1 MKKYLTQL
9 MIFGVLLVA
18 ILTGIAYFIAKISTI
33 KELGIS
39 PLIIGIVLG
48 MALTHTLISKIIH
61 KWK

>member
-1 MKKYLTQL
+1 MKKHLTQP
-9 MIFGVLLVA
+9 MIFSVLLVA
-18 ILTGIAYFIAKISTI
+18 ILTGIAYFIAKISAI

-48 MALTHTLISKIIH
+48 MALTHTPISKIIH

>member
-1 MKKYLTQL
+1 MKKHLTQP

-18 ILTGIAYFIAKISTI
+18 ILAGIEYFIAKISAI

>member
-1 MKKYLTQL
+1 

-18 ILTGIAYFIAKISTI
+18 ILAGIEYFIAKIFAI

-48 MALTHTLISKIIH
+48 MALTHTPISKIIH